1 MRQLARFLIILPRKL
16 PKSNLE
22 GYLKPEK
29 FDELVEAVKMMC
41 SFKEED
47 GGTKVGTPSLALK
60 LGHSLKKCVYILW
73 GQAVRSKDKE
83 REESASNLEKLLE
96 REWCDQVSRHS
107 LSTMYEKKFNKSE
120 VLPPT
125 SDLQVVK
132 DHFAAGMNEHSTALK
147 KKPDKGVWKLLAEVT
162 LNRLVLFNKQKSGET
177 SRLLVSTYRNRP
189 LWNQRNN
196 DELHASILKT
206 FLSL

>member
-1 MRQLARFLIILPRKL
+1 M
-16 PKSNLE
+16 
-22 GYLKPEK
+22 KPEK
-29 FDELVEAVKMMC
+29 FDELVEAVKKMC

-60 LGHSLKKCVYILW
+60 LGHSLKKWVYILW
-73 GQAVRSKDKE
+73 GQTVRSKDKE

-120 VLPPT
+120 VLPLT
-125 SDLQVVK
+125 SDLQIVK
-132 DHFAAGMNEHSTALK
+132 DHLAAGMNEHSTALK
-147 KKPDKGVWKLLAEVT
+147 KNPDKGVWKLLAEVT
-162 LNRLVLFNKQKSGET
+162 LNRLVLFNKRKSGET

-196 DELHASILKT
+196 DELLASLD
-206 FLSL
+206 SVEMCQR